1 MFRRTAVAT
10 LFLLTSCSGDADTTA
25 AARVFAEF
33 QAAVQRGDAKACRP
47 LLTEQSAQVLLAMP
61 WGEVA
66 KRKPLAVLGA
76 ERGEDGFRV
85 RVQDPNEGGRASQFV
100 VVRENGHLVVDLI
113 ATAGLHTEVV
123 EAAGNHDQ
131 LEPRA
136 LTPAD
141 RERIRQYELAQP
153 PR

>member
-1 MFRRTAVAT
+1 MFRRTAAA
-10 LFLLTSCSGDADTTA
+10 LFLLASCGGDADTTA

-47 LLTEQSAQVLLAMP
+47 LLTEESAQVLLAMP

-66 KRKPLAVLGA
+66 KKQPLAVLGA
-76 ERGEDGFRV
+76 ERGQDGFRV
-85 RVQDPNEGGRASQFV
+85 KVQDPNEGGRASQFV
-100 VVRENGHLVVDLI
+100 VVRENGRLVVDLI
-113 ATAGLHTEVV
+113 ATAGLHAQVV
-123 EAAGNHDQ
+123 EAAGSHDEM
-131 LEPRA
+131 EPRE

-153 PR
+153 RR